1 MAFNYSP
8 KIVTDGLVLC
18 LDAANNRSYPGSGTA
33 WTDLSRGGNNG
44 ALTNGPTFNSANG
57 GSIVFDG
64 TNDYVEIPTRNT
76 NLEFQ
81 PTSGYSCMVFYK
93 SPPTATNGALIANM
107 DNISGTYPGWDLW
120 FNNDSI
126 SNTIAMHLISSWS
139 SNAIKIAVD
148 YNYSTYA
155 NQWICFGYT
164 YDGSCPTTEAN
175 SLNSVNFYLNGNLYT
190 SGKRLGQPTVGKG
203 FTTSSQTITYNSS
216 QRFRIASR
224 WSSGGYSS
232 GASFSSGITLV
243 YSRTLTAFEMQ
254 QNYNATKT
262 RFGLI

>member
-1 MAFNYSP
+1 MSFVHSP
-8 KIVTDGLVLC
+8 KIVTNGLVLA
-18 LDAANNRSYPGSGTA
+18 LDAGNTKSYTSGSTTWFDKSGNANNGT
-33 WTDLSRGGNNG
+33 
-44 ALTNGPTFNSANG
+44 LTNGPTFSSANG

-64 TNDYVEIPTRNT
+64 TNDYLEIPTRNI

-81 PTSGYSCMVFYK
+81 PTSGYSCMVFYR
-93 SPPTATNGALIANM
+93 SPSTSARGTLIANM
-107 DNISGTYPGWDLW
+107 DNISGTFPGWDLW

-139 SNAIKIAVD
+139 GNAIKIAVD

-155 NQWICFGYT
+155 NQWVCFGYT

-190 SGKRLGQPTVGKG
+190 SGKRLGQLNVGKG

-224 WSSGGYSS
+224 WSSGGYSD
-232 GASFSSGITLV
+232 GAPFSSGITLI
-243 YSRTLTAFEMQ
+243 YNRTLPASEIQ
-254 QNYNATKT
+254 QNFNAL
-262 RFGLI
+262 RGRYGI